1 MCSDYFPSDQESP
14 RRKSQGGPLRPP
26 PGFGSR
32 GLSRRQSPV
41 TWEAGRDL
49 EPEGV
54 PAGRPPVGRPAA
66 GGGAAERLAGR
77 FGRAVWRL
85 AGTSQQVHEVTEL
98 VARVQAA
105 VTTGRRI
112 AVIGVRP
119 GVGTSTVTALTAM
132 ALAHYRRDRVMAVDA
147 DPAPGVLPERLA
159 VAGDAPSLADLGR
172 TGSRLAG
179 FEEIRDLL
187 GRTRGGLWV
196 LGGYGARELPAA
208 SYQTGMSLLGRFFA
222 VTVTDCGTGPG
233 DEITRTVLGTSHA
246 QILVTDA
253 TTDGAAYARKVL
265 EQAYQGGG
273 RTLVAFVAA
282 KPGRLDLAQAARR
295 LPGEVGAVLVG
306 HDRHLAQST
315 PIAAR
320 ELTETVSTSVTE
332 LAAAALGRALG
343 AA

>member
-1 MCSDYFPSDQESP
+1 MCSDYFPSDHEP
-14 RRKSQGGPLRPP
+14 RRNRGRPLRPP

-32 GLSRRQSPV
+32 GLARRPRQGPV

-49 EPEGV
+49 EPVRMPERRA
-54 PAGRPPVGRPAA
+54 AGGC

-85 AGTSQQVHEVTEL
+85 AGTSQQVHELTEL
-98 VARVQAA
+98 VARVQAT

-112 AVIGVRP
+112 AVVGVRP
-119 GVGTSTVTALTAM
+119 GVGTSTVAALTAM
-132 ALAHYRRDRVMAVDA
+132 ALAHYRRDRVMGVDA
-147 DPAPGVLPERLA
+147 DPVPGALPQRLA

-187 GRTRGGLWV
+187 ARTRGGLWV
-196 LGGYGARELPAA
+196 LSGHGARELPAA

-222 VTVTDCGTGPG
+222 VTVTDCGAGPG
-233 DEITRTVLGTSHA
+233 DEITRTVLGSSHA

-253 TTDGAAYARKVL
+253 TAEGAAYARQVL
-265 EQAYQGGG
+265 EQAYHGGG
-273 RTLVAFVAA
+273 RTLVAFVAQA
-282 KPGRLDLAQAARR
+282 PGRLDLAQAARL
-295 LPGEVGAVLVG
+295 LPGDVGTVMVGYDRQLAQAAPIVARNLTESASTAATQMAAAVL
-306 HDRHLAQST
+306 A
-315 PIAAR
+315 
-320 ELTETVSTSVTE
+320 
-332 LAAAALGRALG
+332 RALG